1 MRRSAP
7 RRPAAFRSSLAGAGR
22 RPTLPARLG
31 LLLLL
36 LATAGGCQICDPD
49 DLNQQVPNLTVTPEE
64 VTGRQGGVAQDTLV
78 SIRVQ
83 NLSAVPLSILE
94 IELSDSSDPAFEI
107 VSYPGEIVTI
117 EPGEGEPYDVWNVD
131 AGGQGFVGIKVR
143 PRVLGEISAT
153 LRIRAEDSTLPEPEV
168 LVPITVEGIDLGLP
182 DITVTPDAIDFERVG
197 QGDVVRAEV
206 TIRNDGI
213 RDLIIDS
220 TEVMSDEDPT
230 PILQTVGIPAGWA
243 LAPQQEIIAEFTFR
257 PLDTD
262 PHEAV
267 LIIQSND
274 PDEPVVEVPLSGAG
288 SECPNALAELL
299 EDPEDIEPLDTVR
312 LDGRGSTIGTPDTE
326 IVTYEWQLEQ
336 RPVSSTAILFSPGA
350 DRTEMTCDLAGD
362 YQVRLRVYD
371 SEGIRSC
378 EDSVVRFTAKPTEE
392 LHLQLVWDHPS
403 ADLDLHVLREGGEP
417 FDHDGDCYFSNRM
430 PDWFPTVPESNP
442 SLDADDDEGYGPENV
457 NIEAPIPGSKWT
469 VLVHYWNKQTD
480 GDAFTIATLRL
491 YAFGQQVLD
500 LNQSFEEDETMW
512 TAIEIEWGMEEGE
525 LPSITQLGQVEPY
538 SRPF

>member
-1 MRRSAP
+1 MRRPFQRRSA
-7 RRPAAFRSSLAGAGR
+7 L
-22 RPTLPARLG
+22 TRLG

-36 LATAGGCQICDPD
+36 MATAGGCAFCDPD
-49 DLNQQVPNLTVTPEE
+49 NVNELVPNMTVTPEE
-64 VTGRQGGVAQDTLV
+64 VTGLQGGVAQDTLV

-83 NLSAVPLSILE
+83 NLSGVPLNILE
-94 IELSDSSDPAFEI
+94 IELSEDTDPAFEI
-107 VSYPGEIVTI
+107 VGYPGEQQTI
-117 EPGEGEPYDVWNVD
+117 EPGEGDPYDVWNLG
-131 AGGQGFVGIKVR
+131 AGEQGFVGIKVR
-143 PRVLGEISAT
+143 PRVLGEIDAT
-153 LRIRAEDSTLPEPEV
+153 LRILAEETTLPAPEV
-168 LVPITVEGIDLGLP
+168 IVPITVEGIDLGLP
-182 DITVTPDAIDFERVG
+182 DITVTPDEIAFDRVG

-213 RDLIIDS
+213 RDLIIDA
-220 TEVMSDEDPT
+220 TELISDEDPS
-230 PILQTVGIPAGWA
+230 PFLQTVGVPEAWA
-243 LAPQQEIIAEFTFR
+243 LAPQQEITAEFTFR

-288 SECPNALAELL
+288 SECPTALAELL
-299 EDPEDIEPLDTVR
+299 EDPEDIEPLDTIR

-336 RPVSSTAILFSPGA
+336 RPVSSTAILFSPDA

-362 YQVRLRVYD
+362 YQVRLRVFD

-378 EDSVVRFTAKPTEE
+378 EDSVVRFTAQPTEE
-392 LHLQLVWDHPS
+392 MHLQLVWDHPS
-403 ADLDLHVLREGGEP
+403 ADLDMHLLREGGEA
-417 FDHDGDCYFSNRM
+417 FDHDGDVYFSNRN
-430 PDWFPTVPESNP
+430 PDWFPTVPASNP
-442 SLDADDDEGYGPENV
+442 SLDADDDEGYGPENI

-525 LPSITQLGQVEPY
+525 LPSITQLGQIEPY